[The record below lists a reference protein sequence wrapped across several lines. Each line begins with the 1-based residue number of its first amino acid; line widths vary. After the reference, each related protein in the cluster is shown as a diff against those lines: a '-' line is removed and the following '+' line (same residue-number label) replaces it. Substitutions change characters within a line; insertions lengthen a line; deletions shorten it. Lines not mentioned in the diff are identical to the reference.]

1 MSLRRL
7 PLRRPAHG
15 HRAAARARRTS
26 RRLRGIPLATLCLV
40 LPLVGGVAAA
50 PPGSADDTPP
60 AATVTVAGS
69 LQSELGCPADW
80 QPECAQTR
88 LAYDAEDDRWQATF
102 VLPAGTYEYKA
113 AVNGSWT
120 ENYGAHAQR
129 DGGNV
134 VLTVPA
140 TEPVTFVYSEHSH
153 WVADSESSV
162 LATAVG
168 TFQHELG
175 CRTDW
180 APDCLRSW
188 LQDPD
193 GDGTYTFVTAG
204 LRPGSY
210 ATRVALNQS
219 LAGAFPASN
228 VDFTVGATSDTV
240 TISYVAATHAVTAVV
255 RRTGSGLEPGDDRL
269 AGSSLRAGLAGEKFY
284 FVMPDRFANGS
295 AANDRGGLTG
305 SRSDTGFD
313 PTDKGFYHG
322 GDLAGLTQRLN
333 YIKGLGTTAIWMT
346 PMFKNRPV
354 QGTGADASA
363 GYHGYWATDFTQIDP
378 HFGSN
383 ADMRAFIATAH
394 AKGIKVFFDIVANHT
409 ADVISYAENRTTYQT
424 KAAVPYLDAS
434 GREFDDRDYLGA
446 GQAFPPLT
454 RDSFPYTPVFRTPAD
469 ATVKKPAW
477 LNDVTLY
484 HNRGD
489 TTFAGENALYGDFFG
504 LDDLFTENPRVVAGM
519 TGIFE
524 YWIDQLGIDGYRV
537 DTVKNVNLE
546 FWQQLAP
553 AVQAYA
559 RSHGKPNFFVF
570 GEVFDSDVAVSS
582 LYSTKGR
589 LQAEL
594 DFPFQSAARGF
605 AAGRAPTDLDALL
618 RNGDRYTDAD
628 SNAYS
633 LPTFL
638 GNHDM
643 GRIGY
648 MLKTDDPAAGGP
660 ELLARDKLA
669 HDLLYL
675 TRGNPVVYY
684 GDEQGFAGAGGDKDA
699 RQDMFATRTAEY
711 RDQPR
716 IGSTATGATDSYD
729 PNHPLYRHIAGLATL
744 TAANPALRDGAQIQR
759 YAATGPGVYAFSR
772 IEAGQNTEYLV
783 ALNNASTAQTAA
795 IPTFSP
801 NATYRQL
808 WPAGGTTFRR
818 TDAAS
823 RLTVTVPPL
832 STVVFKALRALPA
845 PAGAPGV
852 TLTPPPAG
860 SEVKG
865 TVEVGATVTGGGFNQ
880 VTFLAKPAGAAGW
893 QPLGT
898 DDNAPYRVFYD
909 VSGQPKGSTVELKA
923 IVKDSAGHLNADK
936 ISVVVGAE
944 PPSPPP
950 GSTAPR
956 DYAIVHY
963 HRADGNYAGWGLH
976 VWGDVANPT
985 DWASPV
991 PFAGEDGYGRFAWV
1005 KLTPGASTV
1014 NFIVHNGDTKDPD
1027 GDRSFQPGQ
1036 TPEVWL
1042 QSGDARVYPARATA
1056 QGYVTVHYRR
1066 PAGDYD
1072 GWGVYLF
1079 GGVDDSELTTWPA
1092 TRPLTGTD
1100 GYGRFANV
1108 KLKGDGSRVGFIIQ
1122 NNGVKDTEPDRFIDP
1137 ATTSDVWINSGDGK
1151 IYGSAAAAQNYA
1163 VIHYHRDDGNYT
1175 GWTIYHWTGSAT
1187 PTPSWEASAA
1197 PDGTDGFGAFWLVPL
1212 LPGAPALNYIIH
1224 NGDTKDPGGD
1234 QVLDLAN
1241 LGYDAYFLSGAVDSS
1256 GKVSYL
1262 LPVVGG
1268 AGVDADLT
1276 QARAQW
1282 ISRDTVVWKVEP
1294 TADHAYSLR
1303 YSPAADITF
1312 SDGTIHNGQTIRLS
1326 YDPAGLSDVEQAKWP
1341 QLASY
1346 PTFRVRPSDLSR
1358 VSAAV
1363 RGQVVAVDRAG
1374 DGTLRGATAV
1384 QLPGVLDDLYAAAAK
1399 PVALGPSTAGTRTT
1413 IRVWAPTA
1421 QSAALLLRR
1430 PGASTD
1436 EVLPMVRS
1444 DASGVWTVSGTG
1456 WRDASYLF
1464 RLRVFAPTTGKIET
1478 NDVTDPYSVALT
1490 VNSQRSVVV
1499 DLASDAR
1506 LQPAGWRLV
1515 RAPKPAQQVDNSV
1528 YELHVRDFS
1537 INDSTVPAAHRG
1549 GYLAF
1554 TDTGSAGMKHLT
1566 ALAKA
1571 GLRDVHLLPAFDIA
1585 TIAERKDQQ
1594 ATPDCDLASYPPDS
1608 PAQQA
1613 CVSAVAARDGFNWG
1627 YDPLHYNAPE
1637 GSYASDPDGPQ
1648 RTREF
1653 REMVA
1658 GLNRAGLRVVMDVVY
1673 NHTDAAGQDP
1683 KSVLD
1688 RVVPGYYQR
1697 LDEKGEL
1704 TTSTCCANTAPE
1716 HAMMGKLVVD
1726 SVVSW
1731 ARYYKVNGFRFDL
1744 MGHHPKQNI
1753 LDVRAALDK
1762 LTVAHD
1768 GVDGAAIYLYGEG
1781 WNFGEVADNARFPQ
1795 ATQAN
1800 MAGTGVGT
1808 FNDRLRDAVRGG
1820 GPFDDDP
1827 RKQGFG
1833 SGLFTDPNGAA
1844 TNGTPAEQRAA
1855 LLHAQDLIRV
1865 GLTGNLA
1872 DYTFVN
1878 SAGTTVRGS
1887 EVDYNGSPAGYTAR
1901 PDDAITYVD
1910 AHDNETLYDALAY
1923 KLPQGT
1929 SMADRVRMQQLSL
1942 STVFLGQGVPF
1953 LQAGTDILRSK
1964 SLDRNSFDSGDW
1976 FNRLDWSYR
1985 TNNFGVGLPPQAEN
1999 ESKWPYIGPRL
2010 ADPAL
2015 RPSTSDITRSA
2026 AVFRDWLKL
2035 RADSRLFRI
2044 GDAGAIRQKL
2054 SFPPSVAATPGVIVM
2069 RLDDTVGP
2077 DLDPRYAGLVVVFN
2091 ATPQAQTLTVPE
2103 LAGRSL
2109 TLSPIQAAGADP
2121 VVRTAGAAGGTL
2133 TVPART
2139 TAVFVD
2145 TTG

>member
-1 MSLRRL
+1 MS
-7 PLRRPAHG
+7 RRP
-15 HRAAARARRTS
+15 HRAHPARLTGRRAV
-26 RRLRGIPLATLCLV
+26 RWLAVPVLVAPLLGAVVTA
-40 LPLVGGVAAA
+40 PQAAA
-50 PPGSADDTPP
+50 AAAS
-60 AATVTVAGS
+60 AATVTIAGS
-69 LQSELGCPADW
+69 LQSELGCAADW
-80 QPECAQTR
+80 APECAQTR
-88 LAYDAEDDRWQATF
+88 LVYDAEDDLWHATF
-102 VLPAGTYEYKA
+102 VLPAGSYEYKA
-113 AVNGSWT
+113 AINAGWT
-120 ENYGAHAQR
+120 ENYGARGQR
-129 DGGNV
+129 DGDNV
-134 VLTVPA
+134 TLTVPA
-140 TEPVTFVYSEHSH
+140 TEPVTFLYSERTH
-153 WVADSESSV
+153 WVADSQSTA

-168 TFQHELG
+168 TFQHDIG
-175 CRTDW
+175 CRADW
-180 APDCLRSW
+180 TPDCLRGW

-193 GDGTYTFVTAG
+193 GDGTYTYATAG
-204 LRPGSY
+204 LRPGTY
-210 ATRVALNQS
+210 ATRVALNQT
-219 LAGAFPASN
+219 LAGALPGSN
-228 VDFTVGATSDTV
+228 VDFTIGSTSDTV
-240 TISYVAATHAVTAVV
+240 TISYVAATRAVTATV

-269 AGSSLRAGLAGEKFY
+269 AGDSLRAGLAGEKFY
-284 FVMPDRFANGS
+284 FVMPDRFANGDPR
-295 AANDRGGLTG
+295 NDRGGLTG
-305 SRSDTGFD
+305 SKMDTGYD

-322 GDLAGLTQRLN
+322 GDLAGLTHRLD

-383 ADMRAFIATAH
+383 AEMRAFIAAAH
-394 AKGIKVFFDIVANHT
+394 TKGIKVFFDIVANHT
-409 ADVISYAENRTTYQT
+409 ADVISYAENTATYRT
-424 KAAVPYLDAS
+424 KAAVPYVDAA
-434 GREFDDRDYLGA
+434 GREFDDRDYLGKT
-446 GQAFPPLT
+446 FPPLT
-454 RDSFPYTPVFRTPAD
+454 KDSFPYTPVFRTPDD

-519 TGIFE
+519 TGIFDF
-524 YWIDQLGIDGYRV
+524 WIDQLGIDGYRV

-605 AAGRAPTDLDALL
+605 AAGHAPTDIDVLMD
-618 RNGDRYTDAD
+618 NGDRYTDAD

-643 GRIGY
+643 GRIGW
-648 MLKTDDPAAGGP
+648 MLKTDDPAAAGS
-660 ELLARDKLA
+660 EILARDELA
-669 HDLLYL
+669 HDLMYL

-699 RQDMFATRTAEY
+699 RQDMFATRTPEY

-716 IGSTATGATDSYD
+716 IGTTATGVTDSYD
-729 PNHPLYRHIAGLATL
+729 PNHPLYRHIAGLAGL
-744 TAANPALRDGAQIQR
+744 TARYPALRDGAQIQR
-759 YAATGPGVYAFSR
+759 FASAGPGIYAFSR
-772 IEAGQNTEYLV
+772 IEAGSGPGRNTEYLV
-783 ALNNASTAQTAA
+783 ALNNATTARTAA
-795 IPTFSP
+795 IQTFAAGAS
-801 NATYRQL
+801 YRQL
-808 WPAGGTTFRR
+808 WPATGGGTFRR
-818 TDAAS
+818 SGAAG
-823 RLTVTVPPL
+823 RLTLTVPPL
-832 STVVFKALRALPA
+832 STVVVQALRPVPA
-845 PAGAPGV
+845 PAGPPGI

-865 TVEVGATVTGGGFNQ
+865 SVEVGATVTGGGFNQ
-880 VTFLAKPAGAAGW
+880 VTFAAKPAGATGW
-893 QPLGT
+893 QVLGT

-909 VSGQPKGSTVELKA
+909 VSKLPAGSTVELKA

-936 ISVVVGAE
+936 VSVVVGAE
-944 PPSPPP
+944 PPASPP
-950 GSTAPR
+950 GSAPPR

-985 DWASPV
+985 DWTSPL
-991 PFAGEDGYGRFAWV
+991 PLSGEDSYGRFAWV
-1005 KLTPGASTV
+1005 KLAPGATTV

-1027 GDRSFQPGQ
+1027 GDRSFSPGR
-1036 TPEVWL
+1036 TPEIWL
-1042 QSGDARVYPARATA
+1042 QSGDAHVYPARAAA

-1066 PAGDYD
+1066 SAGDYA
-1072 GWGVYLF
+1072 GWGVYVF
-1079 GGVDDSELTTWPA
+1079 GGVADSELTTWPA
-1092 TRPLTGTD
+1092 TRPFTGTD
-1100 GYGRFANV
+1100 AYGKYANV
-1108 KLKGDGSRVGFIIQ
+1108 TLKGDGSKVGFIIQ

-1137 ATTSDVWINSGDGK
+1137 TTTSDVWINQGDEK
-1151 IYGSAAAAQNYA
+1151 VYASAAAAQNTA
-1163 VIHYHRDDGNYT
+1163 VIHYHRDDGNYA

-1187 PTPSWEASAA
+1187 PTPSWDASRG
-1197 PDGTDGFGAFWLVPL
+1197 PDGIDGFGAYWVVPL
-1212 LPGAPALNYIIH
+1212 LPGALALNYIVH

-1234 QVLDLAN
+1234 QVLDVAN
-1241 LGYDAYFLSGAVDSS
+1241 VGYDAYFLSGAVDST

-1262 LPVVGG
+1262 LPVTGG

-1276 QARAQW
+1276 HARAQW
-1282 ISRDTVVWKVEP
+1282 ISKNTVVWPIEAS
-1294 TADHAYSLR
+1294 ADHVYELR
-1303 YSPAADITF
+1303 YSDAADITI
-1312 SDGTIHNGQTIRLS
+1312 SDGTVHNGLTIRLS
-1326 YDPAGLSDVEQAKWP
+1326 YDPAGLTDAEKAKWP
-1341 QLASY
+1341 QLAGLA
-1346 PTFRVRPSDLSR
+1346 TFRVRPSDLGR
-1358 VSAAV
+1358 VPDAI
-1363 RGQVVAVDRAG
+1363 RGQVVALDRAG
-1374 DGTLRGATAV
+1374 DGSLRAATGV

-1399 PVALGPSTAGTRTT
+1399 PVVLGPAVAGTRTT

-1421 QSAALLLRR
+1421 QSAQLLLRL
-1430 PGASTD
+1430 PGATAD
-1436 EVLPMVRS
+1436 QVLPMARA
-1444 DASGVWTVSGTG
+1444 DDSGVWTVSGTG
-1456 WRDASYLF
+1456 WRDATYLF
-1464 RLRVFAPTTGKIET
+1464 RLRVYAPTTGHIET

-1490 VNSQRSVVV
+1490 TNSERSVVA
-1499 DLASDAR
+1499 DLANDSR
-1506 LQPAGWRLV
+1506 LQPAGWGLL
-1515 RAPKPAQQVDNSV
+1515 RAPRVAQPVDNSV
-1528 YELHVRDFS
+1528 YELHIRDFS
-1537 INDSTVPAAHRG
+1537 ASDGTVPAAHRG

-1554 TDTGSAGMKHLT
+1554 TDSGSAGMKHLT
-1566 ALAKA
+1566 ALARA
-1571 GLRDVHLLPAFDIA
+1571 GLTDVHLLPAFDIA
-1585 TIAERKDQQ
+1585 TIEERKDHQ
-1594 ATPDCDLASYPPDS
+1594 ATPDCDLASLPPDS
-1608 PAQQA
+1608 DAQQA
-1613 CVSAVAARDGFNWG
+1613 CVGAVADTDGFNWG
-1627 YDPLHYNAPE
+1627 YDPYHYTTPE
-1637 GSYASDPDGPQ
+1637 GSYATDPNGPQ
-1648 RTREF
+1648 RTKEF
-1653 REMVA
+1653 REMVT
-1658 GLNRAGLRVVMDVVY
+1658 GLNKAGLRVVLDVVY

-1688 RVVPGYYQR
+1688 RVVPGYYHR
-1697 LDEKGEL
+1697 LDGTGAL

-1726 SVVSW
+1726 SVVTW
-1731 ARYYKVNGFRFDL
+1731 AKYYKVNGFRFDL

-1753 LDVRAALDK
+1753 LDVRAALDR

-1768 GVDGAAIYLYGEG
+1768 GVDGRSIYLYGEG
-1781 WNFGEVADNARFPQ
+1781 WNFGEVANDALFPQ

-1800 MAGTGVGT
+1800 MAGTGIGT

-1844 TNGTPAEQRAA
+1844 TNGGPADQRAA
-1855 LLHAQDLIRV
+1855 LLHDQDLIRV

-1878 SAGTTVRGS
+1878 SAGDTVRGS
-1887 EVDYNGSPAGYTAR
+1887 QVDYNGSPAGYTAR

-1923 KLPQGT
+1923 KLPTGT

-1942 STVFLGQGVPF
+1942 STVVLGQGVPF

-1964 SLDRNSFDSGDW
+1964 SLDRDSFNSGDW
-1976 FNRLDWSYR
+1976 FNKLDWSYR
-1985 TNNFGVGLPPQAEN
+1985 SNNFGVGLPPRAQN

-2010 ADPAL
+2010 ANPAL
-2015 RPSTSDITRSA
+2015 RPSTPDIQRSA
-2026 AVFRDWLKL
+2026 AVFQDWLKL
-2035 RADSRLFRI
+2035 RADSPLFRL
-2044 GDAGAIRQKL
+2044 GDAGLIRQKL
-2054 SFPPSVAATPGVIVM
+2054 SFPPSVASMPGVIVM

-2077 DLDPRYAGLVVVFN
+2077 DIDPRYAGMVVVFN
-2091 ATPQAQTLTVPE
+2091 ATPRAQTLNLPE
-2103 LAGRSL
+2103 LAGR
-2109 TLSPIQAAGADP
+2109 TLRLHPIQAGGADP
-2121 VVRTAGAAGGTL
+2121 VVKTATAAAATL

-2145 TTG
+2145 TAG